1 MEQCT
6 LCGMERDVSC
16 DPVLHDFPGLH
27 DLSIDRRAGVESA
40 IRDVHNRRV
49 AFVKWALA
57 HDYKITGSLRPPSMI
72 EMENRLVE
80 KADTWLES
88 NFLLELEVYANAG
101 LRYFEHMR
109 DFFESGT
116 ATRIAAIQ

>member
-1 MEQCT
+1 MEKCM
-6 LCGMERDVSC
+6 LCGAETNC
-16 DPVLHDFPGLH
+16 DQVLHDFPGLM
-27 DLSIDRRAGVESA
+27 DMSPDRRETVEMVF
-40 IRDVHNRRV
+40 RTVHMRRV
-49 AFVKWALA
+49 DFIKWA
-57 HDYKITGSLRPPSMI
+57 HVHCYEITGTLRPPSMI
-72 EMENRLVE
+72 EMENRIME